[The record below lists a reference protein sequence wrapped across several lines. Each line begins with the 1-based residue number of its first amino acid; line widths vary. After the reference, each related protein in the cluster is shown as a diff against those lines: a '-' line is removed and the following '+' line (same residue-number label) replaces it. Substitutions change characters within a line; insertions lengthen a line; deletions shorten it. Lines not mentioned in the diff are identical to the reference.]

1 MCEKLC
7 YQTINTLDA
16 NQTVFCYLKIAK
28 IIIKKSIV
36 DEECTFLNSFNAD
49 FIILIYVDFGKSEF
63 LHIPIFSWYIAL
75 YCACILILLGI

>member
-7 YQTINTLDA
+7 YQTINTLGV

-36 DEECTFLNSFNAD
+36 DKED
-49 FIILIYVDFGKSEF
+49 
-63 LHIPIFSWYIAL
+63 AL
-75 YCACILILLGI
+75 F